1 MSKAYDSVN
10 FELFTKSL
18 ERISMPQ
25 PLINILINLLTD
37 RQNRV
42 ISNLGLTNFYSVKNG
57 IDQGETITPLF
68 WRIYYDPLINKI
80 ASQFSGY
87 SLSTSWKTNLHS
99 LQPQY
104 LKTSVSVL
112 AYMDDTLW
120 IAKSKEEL
128 SLITKTAMSFYQ
140 MANIQ
145 INPTKSILA
154 TNSSTTSLQ
163 FSGSLIYSIPK
174 NQPFKFLGCWFTSN
188 NKHSQIIK
196 LIKEE
201 AFNLINIASTKK
213 ITDKQIAY
221 IINTVIIPTLEYRLH
236 SIILPRTV
244 CNQILSKYLT
254 VAKHKSHLFRS
265 IPNSTML
272 NPFLYNIRN
281 IWDIQLQHHIPNYLQ
296 RINNPDLLG
305 ITTRIRLQQ
314 LQNNLWSPISILN
327 HPKPMIDG
335 PNRNSLNFKIIQLFT
350 HLGLTIS
357 VNSNSTWP
365 HTINNS
371 GQALEPILSQHS
383 KYLTFK
389 KQLRQAN
396 IMYLEQLYTT
406 DNSTLLDWKHLL
418 PRLLYLLKDRK
429 PL

>member
-10 FELFTKSL
+10 LELFIKSL
-18 ERISMPQ
+18 NRISMPQ
-25 PLINILINLLTD
+25 PLINILTNLLTD

-87 SLSTSWKTNLHS
+87 SLSTSWKTNLYS
-99 LQPQY
+99 TQTQC
-104 LKTSVSVL
+104 LKASVSVL

-120 IAKSKEEL
+120 IAQSKEEL
-128 SLITKTAMSFYQ
+128 TLITRTATSFYQ

-154 TNSSTTSLQ
+154 TNSFTTSMQ

-174 NQPFKFLGCWFTSN
+174 NQPFKFLGCWFTLN

-201 AFNLINIASTKK
+201 AFNLINIANTKK

-236 SIILPRTV
+236 NIILPQTI

-254 VAKHKSHLFRS
+254 VAKHKSHFSRS

-272 NPFLYNIRN
+272 NPCLYNIYN
-281 IWDIQLQHHIPNYLQ
+281 IWDIQLQHHISNYLQ
-296 RINNPDLLG
+296 
-305 ITTRIRLQQ
+305 
-314 LQNNLWSPISILN
+314 
-327 HPKPMIDG
+327 
-335 PNRNSLNFKIIQLFT
+335 
-350 HLGLTIS
+350 
-357 VNSNSTWP
+357 
-365 HTINNS
+365 
-371 GQALEPILSQHS
+371 
-383 KYLTFK
+383 
-389 KQLRQAN
+389 
-396 IMYLEQLYTT
+396 
-406 DNSTLLDWKHLL
+406 
-418 PRLLYLLKDRK
+418 
-429 PL
+429 